1 MSALLDGVRVVEV
14 GVWVAGP
21 SAGGL
26 LAEWGAD
33 VIKVETEAGDPMR
46 RVFSLISGHGQ
57 PQSPPFDLD
66 NRGKR
71 SVVLDLGDEAGQE
84 AMAALLAT
92 ADVFLTNLRPEATE
106 RLGLGPDELCERHP
120 RLVYASVTGYGREG
134 PDAHRAGYDVGAF
147 WARSGLAR
155 TITPV
160 GQPVIDIRSGM
171 GDHVTGITTAAG
183 VLAALLRRHQT
194 GEGGLVET
202 SLLRTGMYCLGWDL
216 GIQLRFD
223 KLAPTEPRARIQN
236 PMCSSYQAGDG
247 EWFWLLGVESDRL
260 WPKLVAAIERPDLD
274 EDERFNSARGRRH
287 HAEEV
292 VAELDAVFAGR
303 TRDEWAERFDRHDV
317 WWAPAN
323 TAAEAVADPQALA
336 VGAVVDVPEGEG
348 APAHRG
354 IAGPVAF
361 DGQPS
366 APAGPVPALGQH
378 TAEVLA
384 ELELGP

>member
-1 MSALLDGVRVVEV
+1 MLEGIRVVEV

-71 SVVLDLGDEAGQE
+71 SVVLDLGSDEGRE
-84 AMAALLAT
+84 AMARLLAT
-92 ADVFLTNLRPEATE
+92 ADVFVTNLRPDATE
-106 RLGLGPDELCERHP
+106 RLGLGPDALLGERP
-120 RLVYASVTGYGREG
+120 ELVYASVTGYGRQG

-147 WARSGLAR
+147 WARSGIAR
-155 TITPV
+155 TITPEDD
-160 GQPVIDIRSGM
+160 PVIDIRSGM
-171 GDHVTGITTAAG
+171 GDHVTGITTAAA
-183 VLAALLRRHQT
+183 VVTALLARERSES

-223 KLAPTEPRARIQN
+223 KLAPTMRRARIQN
-236 PMCSSYQAGDG
+236 PMCSSYRAGDG

-260 WPKLVAAIERPDLD
+260 WPKLVAAIARPDLD
-274 EDERFNSARGRRH
+274 EDERFATSRGRRH
-287 HAEEV
+287 NAEEV
-292 VAELDAVFAGR
+292 VAELDAVFASAPMAV
-303 TRDEWAERFDRHDV
+303 WQERFDAHDV

-323 TAAEAVADPQALA
+323 TAADAVADPQALA
-336 VGAVVDVPEGEG
+336 AGAVVDVPEGDG
-348 APAHRG
+348 APAHRA
-354 IAGPVAF
+354 IATPVVFGGRPTEA
-361 DGQPS
+361 
-366 APAGPVPALGQH
+366 AGPVPGLGQH
-378 TAEVLA
+378 TAEVL
-384 ELELGP
+384 EELGLS